1 MFKMLKLMPALALI
15 FISGCA
21 ASGQTTLLG
30 LGVGSLVGGAVG
42 AAMDGGPRDRLRPQN
57 IYLGS
62 AIGGILAATTAFLFH
77 PDPEKKTEMADI
89 AAKTNELM
97 RPKKAVP
104 EATEQPLLVPP
115 KVETRYIDDQV
126 KGSTFVPGH
135 LEFQITQPSQWSRE

>member
-1 MFKMLKLMPALALI
+1 MFKILKPLSVFTLI

-21 ASGQTTLLG
+21 TSGQTTLLG
-30 LGVGSLVGGAVG
+30 LGVGSLVGGAFG
-42 AAMDGGPRDRLRPQN
+42 AAMDGGPRARLRPQN
-57 IYLGS
+57 IFMGS
-62 AIGGILAATTAFLFH
+62 ALGGVLAATTAFFLH